1 MALDKQNKERLKWAR
16 EYSKKGS
23 PEVMDMDLKILE
35 GIVSAKTIKKIRKE
49 GYENTLKR
57 VLSEADQ
64 FAENG
69 FDYSGLLLTSIK
81 YAEKCG
87 QNKVAEAAKERYDN
101 FIKGRTYAGKGEPY
115 VAEIYL
121 SRLKPSTLTEKIQ
134 KNAWENAAERM
145 LDESQKYVGVKDNFI
160 AKSCLRQAA
169 RFAQR
174 GETDISERFKELAN
188 LLGMKPKHPPSVEG
202 YSGSLKDL
210 ARDIRRMRYDAVEE
224 LLGYLSIE
232 FQEEGAR
239 DKTKKKPLLAEKLEG
254 LAKMLQRARG
264 DAEDIWSLCK
274 PYIKNEL
281 EDYE

>member
-23 PEVMDMDLKILE
+23 PEVMDMYLKVLE
-35 GIVSAKTIKKIRKE
+35 DIVSVKTIEKIRKE

-57 VLSEADQ
+57 VLSEANQ

-69 FDYSGLLLTSIK
+69 SDYSGLLLTSII

-87 QNKVAEAAKERYDN
+87 QNEIAETAKERYDN
-101 FIKGRTYAGKGEPY
+101 FIKGRTYAGEGKPY

-121 SRLKPSTLTEKIQ
+121 SRLKPSTLVQKIQ
-134 KNAWENAAERM
+134 KIAWEKAAERI
-145 LDESQKYVGVKDNFI
+145 LDESQKYVGMKDNFI
-160 AKSCLRQAA
+160 AKSCLRQAV
-169 RFAQR
+169 RFAQM
-174 GETDISERFKELAN
+174 GEIDISKKFKELAN
-188 LLGMKPKHPPSVEG
+188 LLGMKPKHPTSVEG

-254 LAKMLQRARG
+254 LAKMLQGARRN
-264 DAEDIWSLCK
+264 AEDIWSLCK
-274 PYIKNEL
+274 PYMKNEL